1 MSQAVFI
8 TRSIVCAAC
17 GFAIHWDNKQTS
29 FMHGQGDIT
38 NIKRSHF
45 VMRLI
50 YIDEEI
56 GCRKYVPTSMLSF
69 VYLSQKAIK
78 RYEKKT
84 VLENTTQY
92 GQYTCSYVTQTK
104 RV

>member
-17 GFAIHWDNKQTS
+17 GFAIYCDNKQTS

-50 YIDEEI
+50 YTIDEEI

-69 VYLSQKAIK
+69 VDLTQKAIK
-78 RYEKKT
+78 RKEWKT
-84 VLENTTQY
+84 V
-92 GQYTCSYVTQTK
+92 
-104 RV
+104 